1 MKFQELLES
10 TECEVVISVC
20 GGNRPTFE
28 VVKPEG
34 ELPCE
39 WTLHVNPD
47 GKDAEDHD
55 FGTLDE
61 IGAAM
66 LEMLWGRSW

>member
-28 VVKPEG
+28 VIKPEG
-34 ELPCE
+34 ALLHE
-39 WTLHVNPD
+39 WTLHVDPD
-47 GKDAEDHD
+47 GKDAEDYD
-55 FGTLDE
+55 FDTLDE
-61 IGAAM
+61 VGVAM
-66 LEMLWGRSW
+66 LKMLWGRSW